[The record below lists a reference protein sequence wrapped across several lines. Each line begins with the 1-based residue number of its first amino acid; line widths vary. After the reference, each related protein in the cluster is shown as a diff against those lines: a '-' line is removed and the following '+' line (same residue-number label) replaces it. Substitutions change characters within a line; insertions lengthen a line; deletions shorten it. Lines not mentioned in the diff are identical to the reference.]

1 MSLQQL
7 LEVILSRQLVRV
19 LALFSLVGLAA
30 CSLPRKYNYD
40 EENFSSNNTYSRSYP
55 GSAKSSCEAA
65 RRSLLSQGYIIDDVK
80 ASQVKGH
87 KNFQPESDVHMQIA
101 FNVDCEENSKGSN
114 SATVFASAVNDR
126 YSLRKSS
133 NSASLGVGALG
144 SLSLPIGSS
153 DDALVKV
160 ASETISAKKFYES
173 FFSRLE
179 SFLDIPADFIGKDAA
194 APAPAQQTQ

>member
-1 MSLQQL
+1 M
-7 LEVILSRQLVRV
+7 ILSRETARV

-30 CSLPRKYNYD
+30 CSFPRQYNYD
-40 EENFSSNNTYSRSYP
+40 EEYFSSNNTYSRSYP

-65 RRSLLSQGYIIDDVK
+65 RRALLSQGYIIDDVN
-80 ASQVKGH
+80 ASRIKGH

-101 FNVDCEENSKGSN
+101 FNVDCEENSRGSN
-114 SATVFASAVNDR
+114 STTVFASAVNDR

-144 SLSLPIGSS
+144 SLSLPIGST

-179 SFLDIPADFIGKDAA
+179 SFLDAPAELTGKDAV
-194 APAPAQQTQ
+194 APAAPAQQAQ